1 MDGASQARGS
11 QGIGVS
17 RLARSSPSGKDLCVV
32 FVGDDVKSV
41 GGGDSHVHPARR
53 KGAGKYGLTNYVI
66 EYSATG

>member
-41 GGGDSHVHPARR
+41 GGAI
-53 KGAGKYGLTNYVI
+53 LTSTQP
-66 EYSATG
+66 EERAPESTASQTM